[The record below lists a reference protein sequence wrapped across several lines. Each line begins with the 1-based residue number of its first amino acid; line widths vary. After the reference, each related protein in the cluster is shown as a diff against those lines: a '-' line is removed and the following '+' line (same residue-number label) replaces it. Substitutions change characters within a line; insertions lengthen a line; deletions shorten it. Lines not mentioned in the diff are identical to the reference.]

1 MFTWLKHK
9 SELQKLQYSYC
20 KLMKSAYKIAIK
32 DKDKSDELHKQ
43 AREILSKIKKIESQT
58 IL

>member
-9 SELQKLQYSYC
+9 TELQKLQYSYC

-32 DKDKSDELHKQ
+32 DKDKSDQLHKQ
-43 AREILSKIKKIESQT
+43 ASEILSEIKKLENQT
-58 IL
+58 TI